1 MQIRPTKAVIN
12 LRHLA
17 DNYRIISSINR
28 GKDIIAVVKADAY
41 GHGARKV
48 VEKLITLESPPV
60 CFAVATVE
68 EVIDLI
74 KYFPDQSFMV
84 FEPFSPE
91 LIPAL
96 KKYNFSISITSP
108 IQLRQIRDAGFD
120 KNIDIH
126 LKLDT
131 GMGRVGIKYYN
142 IGVLINEL
150 KVSTGINIKGVYT
163 HFATSDEN
171 DGNFTTLQ
179 NERFLNLLAQL
190 RDAGIPT
197 GMVHAANSGAVFDH
211 PSTHYDA
218 VRPGIALYGYY
229 KDRETSNKFGL
240 KPVMSLQSKLSTVER
255 FIAGESI
262 SYGRR
267 FILEKDSFIASIPV
281 GYADGISRALRGKL
295 ECGIAGKLYSQVGT
309 VTMDRILL
317 NLGDDYLPPGSDVTI
332 LSTDNN
338 PANDAWNWCRILD
351 TIPYEITCNI
361 STRVHRVYGE

>member
-17 DNYRIISSINR
+17 DNYRIISSVNR
-28 GKDIIAVVKADAY
+28 GKGIIAVVKADAY

-48 VEKLITLESPPV
+48 VEKLITLEAPPV

-74 KYFPDQSFMV
+74 KYFPEQNFLA

-96 KKYNFSISITSP
+96 KKYKFSISITSP
-108 IQLRQIRDAGFD
+108 VQLQQIREAGFD

-150 KVSTGINIKGVYT
+150 KVSAGINVKGVYT
-163 HFATSDEN
+163 HFATSDE
-171 DGNFTTLQ
+171 DDDSFTSLQ
-179 NERFLNLLAQL
+179 NERFLRLLDQL
-190 RDAGIPT
+190 KDAGIPT

-211 PSTHYDA
+211 PATHYNA

-229 KDRETSNKFGL
+229 KNRETSLKHGL

-255 FIAGESI
+255 FIEGESI

-267 FILEKDSFIASIPV
+267 FILEKDSYVASIPV
-281 GYADGISRALRGKL
+281 GYADGVSRALRGKF
-295 ECGIAGKLYSQVGT
+295 ECGIGGKLYPQVGT
-309 VTMDRILL
+309 ITMDRILL
-317 NLGDDYLPPGSDVTI
+317 NLGDDYYPPGSDVTI
-332 LSTDNN
+332 LSNDYNSGM
-338 PANDAWNWCRILD
+338 DAWNWCRVLD

-361 STRVHRVYGE
+361 SKRVHRVYGE

>member
-17 DNYRIISSINR
+17 DNYRIISSMNK

-48 VEKLITLESPPV
+48 VEKLITLESPPA
-60 CFAVATVE
+60 CFAVATAE

-74 KYFPDQSFMV
+74 KYFPDQSYMV
-84 FEPFSPE
+84 FEPFSPD

-96 KKYNFSISITSP
+96 KKYNFAISITSP
-108 IQLRQIRDAGFD
+108 LQLRQIGQAGFD
-120 KNIDIH
+120 KKIDIH

-131 GMGRVGIKYYN
+131 GMGRLGIKHYN
-142 IGVLINEL
+142 ISDLINEL
-150 KVSTGINIKGVYT
+150 RLSKGINVKGVYT
-163 HFATSDEN
+163 HFATSDE
-171 DGNFTTLQ
+171 DDSNFTALQ
-179 NERFLNLLAQL
+179 NERFVNLLAQL
-190 RDAGIPT
+190 RDAGIST
-197 GMVHAANSGAVFDH
+197 GMVHAANSGAIFDH

-229 KDRETSNKFGL
+229 KNREISIKLGL
-240 KPVMSLQSKLSTVER
+240 KPVLSLQSKLSTVER
-255 FIAGESI
+255 FMAGESI

-267 FILEKDSFIASIPV
+267 FILEKDSFIASIPL
-281 GYADGISRALRGKL
+281 GYADGVNRALRGKFD
-295 ECGIAGKLYSQVGT
+295 CSIRGKLYPQVGT
-309 VTMDRILL
+309 ITMDRILL
-317 NLGDDYLPPGSDVTI
+317 NLGDDYHPPGSDVII

-361 STRVHRVYGE
+361 SKRVHRVYGE

>member
-17 DNYRIISSINR
+17 DNYRIISSVNQ

-41 GHGARKV
+41 GHGARRI
-48 VEKLITLESPPV
+48 VEKLITLESPPA

-74 KYFPDQSFMV
+74 KFFPEQNFLV

-96 KKYNFSISITSP
+96 KMYNFSISITSP
-108 IQLRQIRDAGFD
+108 IQLQQIREAGFD
-120 KNIDIH
+120 RNINIH

-142 IGVLINEL
+142 IEVLINEL
-150 KVSTGINIKGVYT
+150 KISTGIDVKGVYT
-163 HFATSDEN
+163 HFATSDEE
-171 DGNFTTLQ
+171 DGSFTSLQ
-179 NERFLNLLAQL
+179 NERFVNILSQL
-190 RDAGIPT
+190 KEAGIPT
-197 GMVHAANSGAVFDH
+197 GKVHAANSGGVFDH
-211 PSTHYDA
+211 SYTHFDA

-229 KDRETSNKFGL
+229 KDRNTSIKLGL
-240 KPVMSLQSKLSTVER
+240 KPLMSLQSKLSTVER
-255 FIAGESI
+255 FREGESI

-267 FILEKDSFIASIPV
+267 FILEHDSWVASIPV
-281 GYADGISRALRGKL
+281 GYADGVSRALRGKFQ
-295 ECGIAGKLYSQVGT
+295 CGIEGNLYPQVGT
-309 VTMDRILL
+309 ITMDRILL
-317 NLGDDYLPPGSDVTI
+317 NLGDDYYPPGSDVTI

-338 PANDAWNWCRILD
+338 SGNDAWKWCQILD

-361 STRVHRVYGE
+361 SKRVHRVYGE

>member
-17 DNYRIISSINR
+17 DNYRIICSMNK

-41 GHGARKV
+41 GHGAKRV
-48 VEKLITLESPPV
+48 VEKLITLDSPPV

-74 KYFPDQSFMV
+74 KYFPDQKFMV

-91 LIPAL
+91 LVPAL
-96 KKYNFSISITSP
+96 KKYNFAISITSP
-108 IQLRQIRDAGFD
+108 IQLQQIKEAGFE

-142 IGVLINEL
+142 ISVLINEL
-150 KVSTGINIKGVYT
+150 RVSTGINVKGVYT
-163 HFATSDEN
+163 HFATSDE
-171 DGNFTTLQ
+171 DDDSFTSLQ
-179 NERFLNLLAQL
+179 NERFVNLLDQL
-190 RDAGIPT
+190 REAGIST
-197 GMVHAANSGAVFDH
+197 GIVHAANSGAIFDH
-211 PSTHYDA
+211 PATHYDA

-229 KDRETSNKFGL
+229 KNRETSLKYGL

-267 FILEKDSFIASIPV
+267 FILAKDSWVASIPL
-281 GYADGISRALRGKL
+281 GYADGVNRALRGKF
-295 ECGIAGKLYSQVGT
+295 ECGIEGKLYPQVGT
-309 VTMDRILL
+309 ITMDRILL
-317 NLGDDYLPPGSDVTI
+317 NLGDDYYSPGSEVTI
-332 LSTDNN
+332 LSTDNSSGI
-338 PANDAWNWCRILD
+338 DAWNWCQILD

-361 STRVHRVYGE
+361 SKRVHRVYGE